1 MIVDRPDKRETV
13 MANEPNNPFG
23 IPGLGQPF
31 GTPGNNPLLAS
42 LEMMRQAMS
51 SMSHPAGGST
61 DAFATPLTTEDLS
74 RRISELKV
82 VENWLKLNLSMLTSS
97 IQGLEVQ
104 LATIQTLKSFA
115 AMGGMSSGKSEQAA
129 SPLDVVLGL
138 RTGAGK
144 DRMPTEREATAQA
157 TQQTNEQTT
166 TPTGTSPSTD
176 PADNASMREHEQGPA
191 QAWWKMLEN
200 QFTQIAAATVAAT
213 QAQAAAATKPAQ
225 TTKTT
230 RATKTARTPSKQPAK
245 RARKKPNLRS
255 D

>member
-1 MIVDRPDKRETV
+1 MIVDRPDKWETA
-13 MANEPNNPFG
+13 MAQEPTNPFG

-42 LEMMRQAMS
+42 LEMMRHAVS
-51 SMSHPAGGST
+51 SMGHPAGGGA
-61 DAFATPLTTEDLS
+61 DAFTTPLTTEDLS

-115 AMGGMSSGKSEQAA
+115 AMGNLSTGKSGPSA

-138 RTGAGK
+138 RTGGSNNTRSTPA
-144 DRMPTEREATAQA
+144 PTPATAPTPPPE
-157 TQQTNEQTT
+157 TQVQS
-166 TPTGTSPSTD
+166 PTDKPTDKSTD
-176 PADNASMREHEQGPA
+176 TPNAADPA

-213 QAQAAAATKPAQ
+213 QAQGLAMTKKTAKPATKPA
-225 TTKTT
+225 TKA
-230 RATKTARTPSKQPAK
+230 ATKAPAK
-245 RARKKPNLRS
+245 RAVKRARKSPNPRS

>member
-1 MIVDRPDKRETV
+1 
-13 MANEPNNPFG
+13 MAHEPTNPFG

-42 LEMMRQAMS
+42 LEMMRHAVS
-51 SMSHPAGGST
+51 SMGPQTGGTT

-115 AMGGMSSGKSEQAA
+115 AMGGMSAGKSDQVA

-138 RTGAGK
+138 RTGGGA
-144 DRMPTEREATAQA
+144 AA
-157 TQQTNEQTT
+157 TQPVKEARAQTPPPDAP
-166 TPTGTSPSTD
+166 PTKE
-176 PADNASMREHEQGPA
+176 PAVDASKAEQGPA
-191 QAWWKMLEN
+191 QAWWKMLES

-213 QAQAAAATKPAQ
+213 QAQASAATQKTTKPA
-225 TTKTT
+225 TKTP
-230 RATKTARTPSKQPAK
+230 AKQPVK
-245 RARKKPNLRS
+245 RARKSPNPRPK
-255 D
+255 

>member
-1 MIVDRPDKRETV
+1 
-13 MANEPNNPFG
+13 MAHEPTNPFG

-42 LEMMRQAMS
+42 LEMMRHAVS
-51 SMSHPAGGST
+51 SMGPQTGGTT
-61 DAFATPLTTEDLS
+61 DAFAAPLTTEDLS

-115 AMGGMSSGKSEQAA
+115 AMGGMSAGKSEQVA

-138 RTGAGK
+138 RTGGAAAAPQPEK
-144 DRMPTEREATAQA
+144 EARAQTPPPDAPPTKEPAVDTSTA
-157 TQQTNEQTT
+157 
-166 TPTGTSPSTD
+166 
-176 PADNASMREHEQGPA
+176 EQGPA
-191 QAWWKMLEN
+191 QAWWKMLES

-213 QAQAAAATKPAQ
+213 QAQASAAAQKTTKPAA
-225 TTKTT
+225 KTAT
-230 RATKTARTPSKQPAK
+230 NPATKTPAKQPVK
-245 RARKKPNLRS
+245 RARKSPNSRPK
-255 D
+255 

>member
-51 SMSHPAGGST
+51 TMSHPAGGKT

-115 AMGGMSSGKSEQAA
+115 AMGGMSAGKPEQAP
-129 SPLDVVLGL
+129 SPLDLVLGL
-138 RTGAGK
+138 RSGASK
-144 DRMPTEREATAQA
+144 DRVPAQNEATTQA
-157 TQQTNEQTT
+157 CEQTSEQT
-166 TPTGTSPSTD
+166 STAIGSSPSTD
-176 PADNASMREHEQGPA
+176 PADNASMTGQEQGPA

-213 QAQAAAATKPAQ
+213 KAQAAAATKPAQ
-225 TTKTT
+225 ATKTT
-230 RATKTARTPSKQPAK
+230 RAKKTAQTPSKRPAK